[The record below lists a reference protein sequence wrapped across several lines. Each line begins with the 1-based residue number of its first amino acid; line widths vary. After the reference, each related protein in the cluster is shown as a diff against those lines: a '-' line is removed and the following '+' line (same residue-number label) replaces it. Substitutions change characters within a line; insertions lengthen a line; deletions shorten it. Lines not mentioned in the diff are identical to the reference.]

1 MTEEEKM
8 RLSIIHGVLS
18 AGNDILKA
26 QKLLMEAT
34 LTLVNYASK
43 DFGVAYR
50 NHSEIVDSL
59 YKSIKD
65 LNSIVETDTILFDI
79 DNLILSDN

>member
-59 YKSIKD
+59 YKNIKD

>member
-1 MTEEEKM
+1 
-8 RLSIIHGVLS
+8 
-18 AGNDILKA
+18 
-26 QKLLMEAT
+26 MEAT

>member
-18 AGNDILKA
+18 AGNDILKE